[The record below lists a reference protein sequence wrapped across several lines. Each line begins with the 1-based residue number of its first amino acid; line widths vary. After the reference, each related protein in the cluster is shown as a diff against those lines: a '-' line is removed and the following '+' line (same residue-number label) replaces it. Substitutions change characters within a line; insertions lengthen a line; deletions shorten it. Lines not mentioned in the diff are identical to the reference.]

1 MALIKTESTRE
12 VETLEHIEKNIRRR
26 EKLHHILIAG
36 LGTLLAASVAAH
48 IITGCSRRR

>member
-36 LGTLLAASVAAH
+36 LGTLLAASVALH
-48 IITGCSRRR
+48 VVNGCRKR